1 MCPCH
6 QNDPEFTY
14 ALLAAAAVLVSV
26 TLIRKYW
33 AKMGPAL
40 RIGSL
45 FGMALLVGLVGYTV
59 TGSER
64 GSATVCTWDPD
75 LTHPSTIRQAT
86 ATEPALAPGPESKDA
101 PKRALDSTH
110 TRNEPSVLSDESSER
125 LTADPGHGSSVAAY
139 YFHRT
144 IRCPTC
150 LTIEEF
156 SKQAIEEKFLAK
168 LADGLLEY
176 HSVNIDKQEH
186 QHFENDYKLTIQ
198 SLVLA
203 RMENGQV
210 VEWKNLEKVWDLFQ
224 DYGAF
229 AEYVQS
235 EVSHFLDPD
244 TSVLNSGMTSGSL
257 AE

>member
-14 ALLAAAAVLVSV
+14 ALLAAAVVLVGIS
-26 TLIRKYW
+26 LMRKHW
-33 AKMGPAL
+33 VKMGPAL

-45 FGMALLVGLVGYTV
+45 FGMVLLVGLVGYAV
-59 TGSER
+59 MGSDS
-64 GSATVCTWDPD
+64 GPATVCTWDPD
-75 LTHPSTIRQAT
+75 PIRPSAT
-86 ATEPALAPGPESKDA
+86 RPGITPEPAPATDPDGDGASERTFDSSHTRDA
-101 PKRALDSTH
+101 PAT
-110 TRNEPSVLSDESSER
+110 LSADRSER
-125 LTADPGHGSSVAAY
+125 LTADPDHGLSVIAY

-144 IRCPTC
+144 MRCHSC

-156 SKQAIEEKFLAK
+156 SKQAIEEKFLAE

-186 QHFENDYKLTIQ
+186 QHFENDYKLTVQ
-198 SLVLA
+198 SLVLV
-203 RMENGQV
+203 RIEDGQV

-229 AEYVQS
+229 AEYVQR

-244 TSVLNSGMTSGSL
+244 TSVSKSGMTSG
-257 AE
+257 